1 MELTIENVSEQ
12 HLEKIA
18 RNLAGGL
25 FPGAFI
31 ALFGDLGA
39 GKTAFTKYAAKELN
53 IDDIQSP
60 TFTIVREHQ
69 GHLPLFHFDCY
80 RLEDEDELYAIGFED
95 YLARG
100 GAIIMEWCERV
111 PCALPRERLEL
122 HITGSGSMPR
132 TLRFVSMGAQ
142 YEKLLERIKC

>member
-1 MELTIENVSEQ
+1 MELTLNNVNEQ
-12 HLEKIA
+12 QLEEIA
-18 RNLAGGL
+18 GSIAAGL

-39 GKTAFTKYAAKELN
+39 GKTAFTRYAAKALG

-60 TFTIVREHQ
+60 TFTIVREHD
-69 GHLPLFHFDCY
+69 GSIPLFHFDCY
-80 RLEDEDELYAIGFED
+80 RLEDEEELYAIGFDD

-111 PCALPRERLEL
+111 PYALPNERLEL
-122 HITGSGSMPR
+122 HIEGSGAMPR
-132 TLRFVSMGAQ
+132 TLRFVPVGKKYQ
-142 YEKLLERIKC
+142 TLLENIKC

>member
-1 MELTIENVSEQ
+1 MELTLNNVTEQ
-12 HLEKIA
+12 QLEDIA

-39 GKTAFTKYAAKELN
+39 GKTAFAKYTAKALGIE
-53 IDDIQSP
+53 DIQSP
-60 TFTIVREHQ
+60 TFTIVREHE
-69 GHLPLFHFDCY
+69 GALPLFHFDCY
-80 RLEDEDELYAIGFED
+80 RLEDEEELYAIGFDD

-111 PCALPRERLEL
+111 PYALPDERLEL

-132 TLRFVSMGAQ
+132 TLRFLPLGTQ
-142 YEKLLERIKC
+142 YENLLERIKC